1 MNYLAHFYLS
11 FDQEPLIV
19 GNLLGDFAR
28 GRLNHPRNARYN
40 EAIKEGI
47 LLHRQI
53 DSFTDTH
60 PIGQECRQ
68 SLPASFGKYRGIIMD
83 MYFDYFL
90 AKHFADYHAQP
101 LKEFTEHIYAVLLK
115 NRSTLP
121 EESLSLV
128 DSMRKYDWLYNYQFR
143 EGMSRSFNGMSQ
155 RFSFLKGIEKASEE
169 LFLHESVYEAYFRA
183 FFPDLINCCKDFL
196 NPE

>member
-1 MNYLAHFYLS
+1 
-11 FDQEPLIV
+11 
-19 GNLLGDFAR
+19 
-28 GRLNHPRNARYN
+28 
-40 EAIKEGI
+40 
-47 LLHRQI
+47 
-53 DSFTDTH
+53 
-60 PIGQECRQ
+60 
-68 SLPASFGKYRGIIMD
+68 MD